1 MKTTSKATKQIT
13 VVLATVLA
21 ASAGQALADQ
31 QAMPAPGADKCY
43 TGQVVSVN
51 PQENTL
57 RVKSWL
63 FSNRKFNLGANCSYA
78 MAGRNNAT
86 AATLQPGD
94 KVTVYYQDSHG
105 VLIAD
110 RVAERTTQVEGMVTV
125 IDANKH
131 TLILHERGLD
141 QPMQIASDCI
151 VTLRDNKS
159 GTLSGLQTGDHVTV
173 TYDAPNDVLTARQ
186 ISQTSLAFTGD
197 LTAIDLSAKT
207 VKAQDTFDHTMKFN
221 LADNCAIVINGQAN
235 GKLDELRPD
244 EKLVFDYNT
253 INGVNVV
260 NRIAPAPQQRDSTF
274 TTTYPYPSP
283 TY

>member
-1 MKTTSKATKQIT
+1 MI
-13 VVLATVLA
+13 LATVLA
-21 ASAGQALADQ
+21 ASAGKALADQ
-31 QAMPAPGADKCY
+31 PTVSVAPSDKCY
-43 TGQVVSVN
+43 SGQVVSVN
-51 PQENTL
+51 PQENIL

-63 FSNRKFNLGANCSYA
+63 FANRQFNLGAHCTYTL
-78 MAGRNNAT
+78 AGRNNAT
-86 AATLQPGD
+86 AASLQPGD

-110 RVAERTTQVEGMVTV
+110 RVAERARRLEGMVAA

-131 TLILHERGLD
+131 MLTLHQRGLD
-141 QPMQIASDCI
+141 QPMQIASDCVI
-151 VTLRDNKS
+151 TLRDNKS
-159 GTLSGLQTGDHVTV
+159 GTLASIQTGDQVTI
-173 TYDAPNDVLTARQ
+173 TCDTPNDMLTARQ

-197 LTAIDLSAKT
+197 LTAIDLSEKT

-221 LADNCAIVINGQAN
+221 LADNCAIVINGQPN

-260 NRIAPAPQQRDSTF
+260 NRIAPAPQQRDSSL